1 LPVCCCHVAFTF
13 DTQTPTTHYPL
24 PATRYLRS
32 SFLTRTYIPM
42 ICIYIY
48 TRRCIF
54 SNRLRSIQRYTC
66 FIFSVP
72 FRSFHKCTPLLL
84 PSTNPWLAFILVVYH
99 RSKLSFQDKL
109 YTPQLVIL
117 VYDDWTKKGRY

>member
-48 TRRCIF
+48 TSVHFQQPTSFHTTLHLFYLF
-54 SNRLRSIQRYTC
+54 SAISVFSQMYSTSAPFHQSVARMYTC
-66 FIFSVP
+66 RVP
-72 FRSFHKCTPLLL
+72 
-84 PSTNPWLAFILVVYH
+84 
-99 RSKLSFQDKL
+99 
-109 YTPQLVIL
+109 
-117 VYDDWTKKGRY
+117 